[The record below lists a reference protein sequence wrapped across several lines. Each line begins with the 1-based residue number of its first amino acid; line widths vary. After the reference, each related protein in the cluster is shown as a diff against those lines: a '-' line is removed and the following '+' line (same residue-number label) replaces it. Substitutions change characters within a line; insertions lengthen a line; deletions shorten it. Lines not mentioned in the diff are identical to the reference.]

1 MCVVEGG
8 PEYRCALSGESSTI
22 GFLIDRSVID
32 FKNVLFTSKKEEEL
46 VIHNTGKVVFNYAVV
61 ASNDA
66 LGLFDIVP
74 SAGTYTRTRT
84 CACTSSNH
92 IFTVVTPIP
101 CTVYS
106 YLLLHFYS
114 LQHCLQNSTS
124 SICRKK
130 NSSIVAYTVS
140 HLFRFFHLS
149 IVLPPINS

>member
-22 GFLIDRSVID
+22 GFLVDRSVID

-74 SAGTYTRTRT
+74 SSGT
-84 CACTSSNH
+84 
-92 IFTVVTPIP
+92 
-101 CTVYS
+101 
-106 YLLLHFYS
+106 
-114 LQHCLQNSTS
+114 
-124 SICRKK
+124 
-130 NSSIVAYTVS
+130 
-140 HLFRFFHLS
+140 
-149 IVLPPINS
+149 